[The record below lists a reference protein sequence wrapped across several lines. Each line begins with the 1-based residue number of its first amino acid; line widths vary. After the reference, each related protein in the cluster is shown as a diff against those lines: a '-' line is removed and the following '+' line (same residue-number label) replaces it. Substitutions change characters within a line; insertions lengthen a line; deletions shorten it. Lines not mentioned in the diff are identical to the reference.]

1 MGHGS
6 CKIHLNEILIEK
18 NFAAHSQWQYENDLM
33 EIELDLNNN
42 VLETIPENE
51 DNVDIIGE
59 NVAPKVTLEDYENSV
74 DSGVGTS
81 SQISSLNAETHN
93 HRLVKYR
100 LLPIIVALNI
110 G

>member
-51 DNVDIIGE
+51 DNVDIIGV

-93 HRLVKYR
+93 HRFVKYR
-100 LLPIIVALNI
+100 LLPIVALNI